1 MMKVII
7 SIVVPEEELREQ
19 QREFLECNERIMTL
33 EEAKSMY
40 VDWFLSDKNDYI
52 DPDEISV
59 HFI

>member
-40 VDWFLSDKNDYI
+40 VDWFLADKNDYI

>member
-19 QREFLECNERIMTL
+19 QKEFLECNERIMTL
-33 EEAKSMY
+33 EEAKAMY
-40 VDWFLSDKNDYI
+40 VDWFLADKNDYI

>member
-19 QREFLECNERIMTL
+19 QKEFLECNERIMTL